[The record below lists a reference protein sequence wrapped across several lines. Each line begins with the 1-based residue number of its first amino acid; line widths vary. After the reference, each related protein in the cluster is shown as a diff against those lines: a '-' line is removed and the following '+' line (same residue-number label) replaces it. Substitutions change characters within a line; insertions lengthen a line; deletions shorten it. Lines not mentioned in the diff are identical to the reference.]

1 MVINAL
7 TLWAV
12 MQANLIPVG
21 EHAAP
26 KDRSPFVQFFMNIE
40 TMAKTGNKQE
50 TVIYFAMLFSLVIW
64 AIAALGL
71 ILSVILY
78 IFFLWHYIPS
88 ADGTLTKY
96 CRLKIEARLE
106 RIVNKKVRKAL
117 EKEDAKRRRDENMAA
132 KKGDSDGTHRGPTLP
147 KLGGLDDDTF
157 SLYST
162 TTTLPPYSA
171 NGPTRS
177 DTTSTN
183 STNRGPAM
191 KPSLPTL
198 SEFQMNRSDTTL
210 SYSTDAPLLSQAS
223 GMGMATPMPPLPAQT
238 RNDDY
243 FNGRGPLGRPFS
255 PMSQG
260 RASPQPFRGP
270 PLDTHFSNGSATPP
284 HIVSPLANDSR
295 GPRDPYSARGPG
307 AGDPAF
313 APYKNN
319 SPLTGPSYEMS
330 PVEASPLN
338 DNSLPYASASND
350 YRPPQLPSVLRSGSP
365 AQQGPANNNRGPP
378 QMPRSGTAPR
388 PSNPRAG
395 LPAALQSAIQRREA
409 SQPLPNRGPQDP
421 MQQRSVTAPLQQSA
435 YGQGPYARSNTT
447 TPGAGQYS
455 RY

>member
-1 MVINAL
+1 
-7 TLWAV
+7 
-12 MQANLIPVG
+12 
-21 EHAAP
+21 
-26 KDRSPFVQFFMNIE
+26 MNIE

-50 TVIYFAMLFSLVIW
+50 TVIYFTMLFSLVIW

-71 ILSVILY
+71 ILSVIFY

-88 ADGTLTKY
+88 SDGTLTKY
-96 CRLKIEARLE
+96 CRRKIEARLE
-106 RIVNKKVRKAL
+106 RLVNKKVRKAL
-117 EKEDAKRRRDENMAA
+117 EKEDAKRRRDEIMAS

-147 KLGGLDDDTF
+147 KLAGLDDETS

-177 DTTSTN
+177 DTMSTN
-183 STNRGPAM
+183 STTRGPAM

-198 SEFQMNRSDTTL
+198 SEFQLPNRSDTTL

-223 GMGMATPMPPLPAQT
+223 GMGMATPMPPLPVQS

-243 FNGRGPLGRPFS
+243 FARGPPDRPFS

-270 PLDTHFSNGSATPP
+270 PPVDTYYSGRASPP
-284 HIVSPLANDSR
+284 HIVSPLANDPR
-295 GPRDPYSARGPG
+295 GPRDPYPARGPPV
-307 AGDPAF
+307 GDPTF
-313 APYKNN
+313 SPYDNDG
-319 SPLTGPSYEMS
+319 PLMGPSYEMS

-338 DNSLPYASASND
+338 DSSLHSASRSNGSNH
-350 YRPPQLPSVLRSGSP
+350 YRPPQLPNVLRSGSP
-365 AQQGPANNNRGPP
+365 AQQGPMDNNYRPP
-378 QMPRSGTAPR
+378 QMPRSGTAPP

-409 SQPLPNRGPQDP
+409 SQPLPNRAPQGA
-421 MQQRSVTAPLQQSA
+421 MQQRSVTAPLRQNA

-447 TPGAGQYS
+447 TPGAGQYN